1 MLMVDIHNLRTLVLG
16 TVYGWNRARV
26 FLLGAALSFFAVI
39 SMPSILVIVI
49 AVAGAFVGKQDVQDQ
64 LVARAHEAFGDSAA
78 TVVQS
83 VADSASLSS
92 LSNISTIIGIVV
104 LLWVAGTVFSQLQ
117 SALNS
122 IWDVEP
128 PREGGIVLY
137 VFRRLK
143 AIGIV
148 FALGVVALLSFIAT
162 AFVAALDQLFK
173 EPPTDLGYLLQIAE
187 SVTSLLVITA
197 ILLFM
202 YKVLPQVEIG
212 FKDVLPGAVITAVL
226 FTAGKYLISLYLAHS
241 NLASV
246 YGTASSLV
254 LLLLWVYYSALIFF
268 GGAVFTRVYHDLRQE
283 LTGG

>member
-197 ILLFM
+197 
-202 YKVLPQVEIG
+202 
-212 FKDVLPGAVITAVL
+212 VL